1 VQYNFEWDPNKALS
15 NVEKHGITFEE
26 AGEVFLDDLH
36 KSIFDA
42 EHSEHEERWI
52 TLGKNRKGHLIVVIH
67 TFEEHNHQNVN
78 LRIISARNATKH
90 EQQQYEES
98 P

>member
-1 VQYNFEWDPNKALS
+1 MQYNFKWDPNKAQS
-15 NVEKHGITFEE
+15 NIEKHGITFEE
-26 AGEVFLDDLH
+26 AAEVFLDALQL
-36 KSIFDA
+36 SIFDD

-52 TLGKNRKGHLIVVIH
+52 TLGKNSKGYLIVVIH
-67 TFEEHNHQNVN
+67 TFEEHNHQKVT
-78 LRIISARNATKH
+78 LRIISARKATKQ

>member
-1 VQYNFEWDPNKALS
+1 MQYNFEWDPNKALS

-26 AGEVFLDDLH
+26 AGEVFLDALH
-36 KSIFDA
+36 VSIFGV
-42 EHSEHEERWI
+42 EHSEHEERWV
-52 TLGKNRKGHLIVVIH
+52 TLGENSKGQLIVVIH
-67 TFEEHNHQNVN
+67 TFEEHNHQHVN

>member
-1 VQYNFEWDPNKALS
+1 MQYNFKWDPDKAQS
-15 NVEKHGITFEE
+15 NIEKHGITFEE
-26 AGEVFLDDLH
+26 AAEVFLDALQL
-36 KSIFDA
+36 SVFDD

-52 TLGKNRKGHLIVVIH
+52 TLGKNSKGYLIVVIH
-67 TFEEHNHQNVN
+67 TFEEHNHQKVT
-78 LRIISARNATKH
+78 LRIISARKATKQ

>member
-1 VQYNFEWDPNKALS
+1 MQYNFKWDPNKVQS
-15 NVEKHGITFEE
+15 NIEKHGITFEE
-26 AGEVFLDDLH
+26 AAEVFLDALQLSVLD
-36 KSIFDA
+36 D

-52 TLGKNRKGHLIVVIH
+52 TLGKNSKGHLIVVIH
-67 TFEEHNHQNVN
+67 TFEEHNHQKVT
-78 LRIISARNATKH
+78 LRIISARKATKQ